1 MSVGLSSSQRT
12 YFALINQILVDHP
25 KWTYLDPAWGLTF
38 VEIESGGDP
47 TVKASDYATT
57 GSIGLMQVTSAT
69 AAQMASAYGIPKGPQ
84 TDPMLSLQS
93 GYAYLD
99 YSARDIIKKRNVKS
113 LPLWDL
119 IEAYN
124 EGYGGEEAGRHVPRY
139 LAEFQAA
146 LKIIEAQMEAT
157 ASTRYAPSF
166 APRLV
171 RAAMPLIAGEL

>member
-12 YFALINQILVDHP
+12 YFALINQILIDHP
-25 KWTYLDPAWGLTF
+25 KWVYLDPAWGLTF
-38 VEIESGGDP
+38 VQIESGGDP

-84 TDPMLSLQS
+84 TDPRLSLQS

-99 YSARDIIKKRNVKS
+99 YSARDIIKKRNTKS

-119 IEAYN
+119 VDAYN
-124 EGYGGEEAGRHVPRY
+124 EGYGAVEAGRPDPRY
-139 LAEFQAA
+139 LSDFQAA
-146 LKIIEAQMEAT
+146 LPIIEAQLA
-157 ASTRYAPSF
+157 ASARFAPSF
-166 APRLV
+166 APRRM
-171 RAAMPLIAGEL
+171 RAVMPLITGNS